1 MRITCP
7 ICGERDMREFTYRG
21 AALPTPSL
29 EADVDTWVD
38 HVHLRA
44 NPAGVLRELWQH
56 TMGCG
61 AWLVVTRNTITHE
74 ILDVV
79 LAEEAGIGIPVQEEQ
94 P

>member
-1 MRITCP
+1 M
-7 ICGERDMREFTYRG
+7 
-21 AALPTPSL
+21 
-29 EADVDTWVD
+29 D
-38 HVHLRA
+38 HVHLRENA
-44 NPAGVLRELWQH
+44 AGVLRELWQH

-79 LAEEAGIGIPVQEEQ
+79 LAEEAGIGIPVAEEQ